1 MVKQPSAIDESS
13 EYIGYFGGVSQL
25 DTSIYIDVY
34 IYIYKHIY
42 IYLYIYIYYMS
53 LMLKASAICSK
64 TTEKASES

>member
-34 IYIYKHIY
+34 IYINTYISIY
-42 IYLYIYIYYMS
+42 IYILYES
-53 LMLKASAICSK
+53 HVESK
-64 TTEKASES
+64 CNLF

>member
-25 DTSIYIDVY
+25 DTSIYIDV
-34 IYIYKHIY
+34 YIYKHIY